1 MFNLYEF
8 EKRVRSEEEQL
19 LNTLREEK
27 VQRSQRSTFRLI
39 STMILIERNE
49 EMSKNYKKRVA
60 HFIQKVRF
68 LLKHGAADDCG
79 YRA

>member
-27 VQRSQRSTFRLI
+27 VIRSQK
-39 STMILIERNE
+39 
-49 EMSKNYKKRVA
+49 SKS
-60 HFIQKVRF
+60 Q
-68 LLKHGAADDCG
+68 LS
-79 YRA
+79 

>member
-27 VQRSQRSTFRLI
+27 VIRSQKSKSNSLNSCYR
-39 STMILIERNE
+39 E
-49 EMSKNYKKRVA
+49 E
-60 HFIQKVRF
+60 
-68 LLKHGAADDCG
+68 
-79 YRA
+79 